1 VAGTTGIGRQ
11 QEGNATMISL
21 VTHRRD
27 LATGAR
33 AMLPWAAG
41 VTPFGLVIGV
51 SAAQAHLPTLAG
63 WLTGP
68 LIYSGSAQIATI
80 EMLDAGAS
88 PVAVIVAVLLI
99 NARLI
104 FYSTAMAA
112 HWRGTPMLWRLTA
125 GYLLVDPS
133 FVVGVDR
140 YRQPGD
146 RSRAH
151 AHYLGAGLMLWV
163 IWLAAIAVGAVAGVR
178 LPGWLHLEF
187 LVPLYLVGQV
197 VPRLASASTRRAA
210 VVAAAVAVLAV
221 AAPMH
226 LGIPVA
232 IVAGITTGLALPT
245 PATPPASPVSSAQEI
260 SR

>member
-1 VAGTTGIGRQ
+1 
-11 QEGNATMISL
+11 MISL
-21 VTHRRD
+21 ATHRRD

-51 SAAQAHLPTLAG
+51 SAAQADLPTLAG

-68 LIYSGSAQIATI
+68 LIYAGSAQIATI
-80 EMLDAGAS
+80 QMLDAGAS
-88 PVAVIVAVLLI
+88 PVAVIIAALLI

-104 FYSTAMAA
+104 FYSAAMAP
-112 HWRGTPMLWRLTA
+112 HWRGTPMWWRLLA

-140 YRQPGD
+140 YRQSGD
-146 RSRAH
+146 RPGAH
-151 AHYLGAGLMLWV
+151 AHYLGAGLVLWV
-163 IWLAAIAVGAVAGVR
+163 TWLAAIAVGAVAGVR

-210 VVAAAVAVLAV
+210 VIAAAVAVLAV

-232 IVAGITTGLALPT
+232 IVAGIAAGLALPAPT
-245 PATPPASPVSSAQEI
+245 TSPASPARET

>member
-1 VAGTTGIGRQ
+1 MV
-11 QEGNATMISL
+11 SL
-21 VTHRRD
+21 ATHRRD

-51 SAAQAHLPTLAG
+51 SAARADLPTLAG

-68 LIYSGSAQIATI
+68 LIYAGSAQIATI
-80 EMLDAGAS
+80 QMLDAGAS
-88 PVAVIVAVLLI
+88 PVAVIVAALLI
-99 NARLI
+99 NARLV
-104 FYSTAMAA
+104 FYSAAMAA
-112 HWRGTPMLWRLTA
+112 HWRRTPMWWRLLA

-133 FVVGVDR
+133 FVVAIDR

-151 AHYLGAGLMLWV
+151 AHYLGAGLVLWV
-163 IWLAAIAVGAVAGVR
+163 IWLAAIAVGAIAGVR

-187 LVPLYLVGQV
+187 LVPLYLIGQV

-210 VVAAAVAVLAV
+210 AIAAAAAVLAET
-221 AAPMH
+221 APMH

-232 IVAGITTGLALPT
+232 IVAGITAGLALP
-245 PATPPASPVSSAQEI
+245 ARVTPPASPAQET

>member
-1 VAGTTGIGRQ
+1 
-11 QEGNATMISL
+11 MISI
-21 VTHRRD
+21 TAHRRD

-51 SAAQAHLPTLAG
+51 SAAQADLPTLAG

-68 LIYSGSAQIATI
+68 LIYAGSAQIATI
-80 EMLDAGAS
+80 QMLQAGAS
-88 PVAVIVAVLLI
+88 PAAVIVAALLI
-99 NARLI
+99 NARLL
-104 FYSTAMAA
+104 FYSAAMAA
-112 HWRGTPMLWRLTA
+112 HWRGTPMWWRLLA

-146 RSRAH
+146 RRRAH
-151 AHYLGAGLMLWV
+151 AHYLGAGLVLWV
-163 IWLAAIAVGAVAGVR
+163 TWLTAIAVGAIAGVR

-197 VPRLASASTRRAA
+197 VPRLASTSTRRAA
-210 VVAAAVAVLAV
+210 VTAAAVAVVAL
-221 AAPMH
+221 AAPVH
-226 LGIPVA
+226 LGVPVA
-232 IVAGITTGLALPT
+232 IVAGIAAGLAVPA
-245 PATPPASPVSSAQEI
+245 PATSGVQEAS
-260 SR
+260 R

>member
-1 VAGTTGIGRQ
+1 
-11 QEGNATMISL
+11 MISL
-21 VTHRRD
+21 ATYRHD

-51 SAAQAHLPTLAG
+51 SAAQAGLPTLAG

-68 LIYSGSAQIATI
+68 LIYAGSAQIATI
-80 EMLDAGAS
+80 QMLDAGAS
-88 PVAVIVAVLLI
+88 PAAVIVAALLI

-104 FYSTAMAA
+104 FYSAAMAA
-112 HWRGTPMLWRLTA
+112 HWRSTPMWWRLLA

-133 FVVGVDR
+133 FVVGVER
-140 YRQPGD
+140 YRKPGD
-146 RSRAH
+146 RRGAH
-151 AHYLGAGLMLWV
+151 AHYLGAGLLLWV
-163 IWLAAIAVGAVAGVR
+163 SWLAAIAVGAIAGVR

-187 LVPLYLVGQV
+187 LIPLYLLGQV
-197 VPRLASASTRRAA
+197 VPRLAGASGRRAA
-210 VVAAAVAVLAV
+210 VVAAVVAVVAL

-226 LGIPVA
+226 LGVPVA
-232 IVAGITTGLALPT
+232 IMAGIAAGLAV
-245 PATPPASPVSSAQEI
+245 PASTTSHARET